1 MQSESFVFLLLFT
14 LILIIP
20 VCCSSTCMADCTSEL
35 TQRPPSLYE
44 QYCCNDN
51 NTGKT
56 FKIRQNNVLKI
67 ILCPDNSPISCEMY
81 RTFLNCSDIFKNNR
95 SALSGYY
102 TMRAPNGSLIS
113 VYCDDNAFDNCSQV
127 FKENSS
133 ALSGYYIMRAPNGSL
148 ISVYCD
154 DNAFD
159 NCSQVF
165 KENSSALSGYYTMRV
180 ANGSLISVYCDVEGS
195 NCDGIRGWMR
205 VGYLNM
211 SEPGATCPPG
221 LTLHQYNNIDHGLC
235 SRPVSSSG
243 SSASVFFSTY
253 GLIYNKVCGRVIG
266 YQYRSPDGFPPELG
280 SRVLI
285 NNPNIDN
292 IYVDG
297 VSITYGSN
305 PRKHIWTLGVGNVAD
320 DTSPNQYNCPC
331 NTGNTKTTVPS
342 FVGSNYYCES
352 GIASGSFNSV
362 LYANDSLWDG
372 QQCGGLEGPCCTNPK
387 MPWFIKTLNETTTE
401 DIELRVMAD
410 EDTSNEDIPLDIIEL
425 YIR

>member
-1 MQSESFVFLLLFT
+1 MQSESFVFLLLST
-14 LILIIP
+14 IILIIP

-44 QYCCNDN
+44 QFCCNDN
-51 NTGKT
+51 NTGKA

-81 RTFLNCSDIFKNNR
+81 RTFLNCSDIFKHNR
-95 SALSGYY
+95 SAISGYY

-113 VYCDDNAFDNCSQV
+113 VYCD
-127 FKENSS
+127 
-133 ALSGYYIMRAPNGSL
+133 M
-148 ISVYCD
+148 
-154 DNAFD
+154 
-159 NCSQVF
+159 
-165 KENSSALSGYYTMRV
+165 
-180 ANGSLISVYCDVEGS
+180 EGS
-195 NCDGIRGWMR
+195 NCDDKGGWMR
-205 VGYLNM
+205 VGYINM

-221 LTLHQYNNIDHGLC
+221 LTLHQYNNTDHGLC

-253 GLIYNKVCGRVIG
+253 GVIYNKVCGRVIG
-266 YQYRSPDGFPPELG
+266 YQYGSPDGFPPDLG
-280 SRVLI
+280 GGVLI

-297 VSITYGSN
+297 VSITYDNN
-305 PRKHIWTLGVGNVAD
+305 PRKHVWTLGVGNFAD
-320 DTSPNQYNCPC
+320 RATRFSCPC
-331 NTGNTKTTVPS
+331 NINNTGTTVPS

-352 GIASGSFNSV
+352 GIASGDWSSV
-362 LYANDSLWDG
+362 LYANDPLWDG
-372 QQCGGLEGPCCTNPK
+372 QQCGGLEGPCCTNSK

-410 EDTSNEDIPLDIIEL
+410 EGTSNEDTPLHIIEL